1 MTYLSKL
8 QLEQNTTEPAQSS
21 CSSDTISKS
30 DGAPA
35 KQLYELLHNGKV
47 IFHGYKDTK
56 TANIVHGHAV
66 SNSELKFAIVKV
78 VSSDPESDYPNFD
91 KDRHCESSFI
101 AWPKKDNRFHRIGKW
116 VSQTN
121 HAETNIQSSIQA
133 GSSGACGHK
142 EKVQ

>member
-1 MTYLSKL
+1 MTYLTKL

-30 DGAPA
+30 NGAPA
-35 KQLYELLHNGKV
+35 KQLYKLLHNGKV

-78 VSSDPESDYPNFD
+78 VSSRTDIVKAHLYHGQKRIFD
-91 KDRHCESSFI
+91 CTK
-101 AWPKKDNRFHRIGKW
+101 
-116 VSQTN
+116 
-121 HAETNIQSSIQA
+121 
-133 GSSGACGHK
+133 
-142 EKVQ
+142 